1 MKKRKS
7 LFKLK
12 LLIVFVLAL
21 LTFVGCNPSASNQ
34 KAIAE
39 YQKVKHV
46 EWSKNLSIYE
56 VNIRQYT
63 PEGTFNA
70 FAEHLPRLKELG
82 TDILW
87 LMPINPIGEKN
98 RKGSLGSYYS
108 IKDYYAVNPEFGT
121 EEDFINLINT
131 IHELG
136 MFVIIDWVAN
146 HSAWDNKLIYIH
158 PEWYTKNENGEIISP
173 VDDWSDVADFN
184 YEIPEMQEY
193 MTDALKYWVKDFN
206 IDGYRCDVAGM
217 VPIEFWNNARNELD
231 KIKPVFMLAEASEPE
246 LHEYAF
252 DMTYAWTM
260 HFLWN
265 EIVQGKK
272 TVADL
277 ANQFE
282 TEKTKYNSSD
292 YRMYFTSNHDENSW
306 KGTALERLSDATK
319 TFAVLSVTMPGMPL
333 IYSGQEACLDKKLL
347 FFEKDTIDWEKE
359 CCLKDLYTALL
370 KLKKENPAL
379 WNGNFGGA
387 MERITTTADN
397 KIFAFSRTKDDNQ
410 VITILNLSP
419 EEVEF
424 ELTNPNNN
432 ELTELFTDE
441 VFSNN
446 YKLEAW
452 GYKIFK

>member
-1 MKKRKS
+1 M
-7 LFKLK
+7 
-12 LLIVFVLAL
+12 LAL
-21 LTFVGCNPSASNQ
+21 PLFLFQNCKS
-34 KAIAE
+34 E
-39 YQKVKHV
+39 VKSQDENTNLQEVRHP

-87 LMPINPIGEKN
+87 LMPIHPIGEKN
-98 RKGSLGSYYS
+98 RKGSMGSYYAV
-108 IKDYYAVNPEFGT
+108 KDYFGINPEFGT
-121 EEDFINLINT
+121 EEDFINLINK
-131 IHELG
+131 IHELE
-136 MFVIIDWVAN
+136 MYVIIDWVAN
-146 HSAWDNKLIYIH
+146 HSSWDNALIDLH
-158 PEWYTKNENGEIISP
+158 PDWYTKNETGEIISP

-184 YEIPEMQEY
+184 FEVPEMQAY
-193 MTDALKYWVKDFN
+193 MIDALKYWVKEFN

-217 VPIEFWNNARNELD
+217 VPLEFWNNAKYELD

-265 EIVQGKK
+265 EIAQGKK
-272 TVADL
+272 TVDDL
-277 ANQFE
+277 VNQFE

-306 KGTALERLSDATK
+306 KGTALERLGDATK

-333 IYSGQEACLDKKLL
+333 IYSGQEVCLDKKLR
-347 FFEKDTIDWEKE
+347 FFEKDTINWEKD
-359 CCLKDLYTALL
+359 CCLDELYSSLL

-379 WNGNFGGA
+379 WNGNFGGT
-387 MERITTTADN
+387 MERINTTADD
-397 KIFAFSRTKDDNQ
+397 KIFAFSRTKENHK
-410 VITILNLSP
+410 VITILNLSK

-424 ELTNPNNN
+424 EFANSIDNS
-432 ELTELFTDE
+432 ELTELFTGE
-441 VFSNN
+441 EIGNKYNLKAWEYKVF
-446 YKLEAW
+446 K
-452 GYKIFK
+452 